1 MQVVAEAVLPTRA
14 RLEVGRHATP
24 MPTAPT
30 TRPGSAA
37 TAPVRTS
44 ATDTTASDQVYK
56 GGPKNG
62 ATEDSL
68 P

>member
-1 MQVVAEAVLPTRA
+1 MQVVAEAVRPTRA
-14 RLEVGRHATP
+14 RLGVGRRATP
-24 MPTAPT
+24 MLTAPT

-56 GGPKNG
+56 GGPKNR